1 MPINPDY
8 TIHGDKCHY
17 GWDRSIEP
25 VLKVD
30 PGSVVEIEA
39 VDAGGGQITAD
50 STAEDVNN
58 IDMGRVNPVTG
69 PVYIAG
75 AEPGDALNMVF
86 TISRTAAFDDP

>member
-8 TIHGDKCHY
+8 TIHGNKCHY
-17 GWDRSIEP
+17 RWDRSIEP

-50 STAEDVNN
+50 STPEDVNK
-58 IDMGRVNPVTG
+58 IEG
-69 PVYIAG
+69 IAVM
-75 AEPGDALNMVF
+75 EE
-86 TISRTAAFDDP
+86 S